1 MNMKTKEIGLLSNEA
16 LDAVVGGMMDN
27 GQGQL
32 TPRAPGALVPHG
44 GPGNSKLDT
53 AKLLGG
59 LIILGGIVELCIG
72 L

>member
-1 MNMKTKEIGLLSNEA
+1 MNMLLSNNE

-44 GPGNSKLDT
+44 GPGDGPNWGRVG
-53 AKLLGG
+53 AEGV
-59 LIILGGIVELCIG
+59 IILGIVIG
-72 L
+72 LFNI